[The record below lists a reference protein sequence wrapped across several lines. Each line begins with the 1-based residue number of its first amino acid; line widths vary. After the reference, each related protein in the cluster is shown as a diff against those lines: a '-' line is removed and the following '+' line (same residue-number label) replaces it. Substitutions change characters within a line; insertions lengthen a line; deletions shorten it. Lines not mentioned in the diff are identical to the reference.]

1 LDCRCRIDQ
10 ILKKFSINPQSTK
23 DMSYTTE
30 NIATDF
36 LVIGGGVAGLR
47 AALSLA
53 QNGEV
58 LVVTKEAPTES
69 SSQYAQGGVAVAM
82 SDEDE
87 ISIHFEDTIRAG
99 DGLCLRKA
107 VGTLVEEGPARIQEL
122 IQWGAEFDKEGSKL
136 AFTQEA
142 AHSRRRVIHAHG
154 DSTGREMLRALIEK
168 AALSKAISK
177 IDFAFTRDLIVKRG
191 ECIGA
196 VVCRQALKQVLV
208 ISARAVVLATGGAG
222 QLYERTTNPA
232 VATGDGMAMAW
243 RTGAELMDMEFVQ
256 FHPTA
261 LYLPGAPQ
269 FLLSEA
275 MRGEGGVLR
284 NIHGHRFMENYHPSR
299 ELAPRDVV
307 TRAIHSEMIAT
318 LASHVSLDMTH
329 LSAEYLKK
337 RFPRIYS
344 TCKDLGV
351 DITQSPIP
359 VSPAA
364 HYIMGGVKTDLWG
377 ATNVPGLYAAGE
389 TACTGVH
396 GANRLASNSLLEGLV
411 FGERAGSAAVRY
423 AKKRRSPYGLSSY
436 APSHR
441 NERKGPSLDI
451 AAVRASLRKL
461 MWKNVGII
469 RNKKELHTALKQL
482 REWDQSLKDHGPYRD
497 VFELKNMITT
507 AQIITRSALLR
518 EGSVGAQ
525 YRGDFPKK
533 GKNWRKRTVIVR

>member
-1 LDCRCRIDQ
+1 
-10 ILKKFSINPQSTK
+10 
-23 DMSYTTE
+23 MSYTTE
-30 NIATDF
+30 HITTDF
-36 LVIGGGVAGLR
+36 LIIGGGVAGLR
-47 AALSLA
+47 AAVELA
-53 QNGEV
+53 QHGKV
-58 LVVTKEAPTES
+58 FVVTKEAPTES
-69 SSQYAQGGVAVAM
+69 SSQYAQGGVAVAL

-87 ISIHFEDTIRAG
+87 ISIHFDDTIRAG

-107 VGTLVEEGPARIQEL
+107 VGTLVEEGPTRIREL
-122 IQWGAEFDKEGSKL
+122 IQWGAEFDKEGVKL

-142 AHSRRRVIHAHG
+142 AHSRRRVIHAQG

-168 AALSKAISK
+168 TRLSDAISK
-177 IDFAFTRDLIVKRG
+177 IDFAFTRDLIVKNG
-191 ECIGA
+191 ACVGA
-196 VVCRQALKQVLV
+196 VVCRQALRQVLI

-222 QLYERTTNPA
+222 RLYERTTNPA

-243 RTGAELMDMEFVQ
+243 RAGAELMDMEFIQ

-275 MRGEGGVLR
+275 MRGEGGMLR
-284 NIHGHRFMENYHPSR
+284 NVHGLRFMENYHPSR

-307 TRAIHSEMIAT
+307 TRAIHSEMAAT
-318 LASHVSLDMTH
+318 QSDHVTLDMTH
-329 LSAEYLKK
+329 LSAEYLIK

-351 DITQSPIP
+351 DITRAPIP

-377 ATNVPGLYAAGE
+377 ATNVPGLFVAGE

-411 FGERAGSAAVRY
+411 FGARAGSAAARY
-423 AKKRRSPYGLSSY
+423 AGKRKSQNDLSSCN
-436 APSHR
+436 PSHSK
-441 NERKGPSLDI
+441 EQKGASGTSLDI
-451 AAVRASLRKL
+451 NAIRASMQKL
-461 MWKNVGII
+461 MWNKVGII
-469 RNKKELHTALKQL
+469 RNKKDLNAALKQL
-482 REWDQSLKDHGPYRD
+482 RAWDRALKDHAPDRE

-507 AQIITRSALLR
+507 AQLITRSALLR
-518 EGSVGAQ
+518 EGSVGAHF
-525 YRGDFPKK
+525 RSDFPAK
-533 GKNWRKRTVIVR
+533 GKSWRKRTVIVR